1 MISVEYVGTN
11 FPPRGRTMGLLDL
24 ITGARGLRKRTRI
37 RRQGKKLSEILD
49 AHNNHFLG
57 KAGGQRADL
66 TGADLRLAD
75 LRHANLSGA
84 ILDGAKLEGADL
96 RQAKLTHARPAGG

>member
-1 MISVEYVGTN
+1 
-11 FPPRGRTMGLLDL
+11 MGLLDL
-24 ITGARGLRKRTRI
+24 IAGGKGLRKPTRI
-37 RRQGKKLSEILD
+37 RHQGKKLSEILE

-57 KAGGQRADL
+57 KTGGQRADL

-96 RQAKLTHARPAGG
+96 RQGQLTAASPAGAHMGGASLR